1 MKQIKLIIFLL
12 GMMSFGANAQ
22 SPVSKQHSASNDGTS
37 VQAKMIAIQGCEEL
51 NIQLTELFGKDYTVS
66 NPKVVAQLQKNIAN
80 QNASRCIRKKSL
92 YGVYGEDYVNH
103 LDLINNGPSYNNQL
117 KNATK

>member
-1 MKQIKLIIFLL
+1 MKQIKLIVFLL
-12 GMMSFGANAQ
+12 GMISFATTAQ
-22 SPVSKQHSASNDGTS
+22 TRSSQPQTSSKVGTS
-37 VQAKMIAIQGCEEL
+37 VEAKMIQIQSCEEL
-51 NIQLTELFGKDYTVS
+51 NIQLTELFGKDYSVS
-66 NPKVVAQLQKNIAN
+66 NPKVVAQLQKNIAD

-92 YGVYGEDYVNH
+92 FGVYGEDYVNH

>member
-1 MKQIKLIIFLL
+1 MKHLSLFFILMWLFSMNIT
-12 GMMSFGANAQ
+12 AQ
-22 SPVSKQHSASNDGTS
+22 NRSSQQVVAGKEVTS
-37 VQAKMIAIQGCEEL
+37 IQTKMNAIQGCEEL
-51 NIQLTELFGKDYTVS
+51 NIQLTELFGKNYSIT
-66 NPKVVAQLQKNIAN
+66 NPKVLAQLQKNIADV
-80 QNASRCIRKKSL
+80 NASRCIRKKSL

>member
-1 MKQIKLIIFLL
+1 MKQINLIIFLI
-12 GMMSFGANAQ
+12 GMISFAANAQ
-22 SPVSKQHSASNDGTS
+22 TRSSQQANPAHAGTS

-51 NIQLTELFGKDYTVS
+51 NIQLTELFGKDYSVS
-66 NPKVVAQLQKNIAN
+66 NPKVVAQLQKNIAD

>member
-1 MKQIKLIIFLL
+1 MKRFALISIFIGLL
-12 GMMSFGANAQ
+12 CINVSAQ
-22 SPVSKQHSASNDGTS
+22 TRASQQVAPAKEGTS
-37 VQAKMIAIQGCEEL
+37 IQAKMNAIQGCEEL
-51 NIQLTELFGKDYTVS
+51 NIQLTELFGKNYSIT
-66 NPKVVAQLQKNIAN
+66 NPKVLAQLQKNIADV
-80 QNASRCIRKKSL
+80 NASRCIRKKSL